1 MEATEVFS
9 KIMYLEE
16 GMKKLLAQKAV
27 SSEQIQQL
35 LTAVEAKAQPAV
47 KFEPEALAKHLA
59 PLVAAKIP
67 DLNAADVAKR
77 IGFLLLAGLPTPDTV
92 RQAGEQ
98 ASAKINQE
106 FVKQQ
111 NWTLN
116 FVGYLKGEMLAVQ
129 DQVGKTV
136 DQMPKSVRLD
146 SRDKRILAIVL
157 ATPLLFLLALGIH
170 SSFFRVSKQ
179 QYEQLQQQTALLQQ
193 QRTLLRQ
200 KHDRMTDAAI
210 YYSNQINVYKRKFPK
225 AAGYF
230 RNYRPMPLA
239 QPVKLV
245 AR

>member
-1 MEATEVFS
+1 
-9 KIMYLEE
+9 
-16 GMKKLLAQKAV
+16 MKKLLAEKAA
-27 SSEQIQQL
+27 SSEEIQKL
-35 LTAVEAKAQPAV
+35 LAAVEAKAQPTI
-47 KFEPEALAKHLA
+47 KLDSEALAKRLA
-59 PLVAAKIP
+59 PLVTAQIP
-67 DLNAADVAKR
+67 SLDAADVAKR
-77 IGFLLLAGLPTPDTV
+77 IGFLLLAGQPTPDTV

-106 FVKQQ
+106 FVNQQ

-146 SRDKRILAIVL
+146 SQDKRILAIVL
-157 ATPLLFLLALGIH
+157 ATPLVFLLALSIH